1 MTHLSLIKH
10 IISSIDTTKIGR
22 KMTGRKLFNT
32 YPTFPDMGAT
42 LYLWSP
48 RCRMVASTSP

>member
-10 IISSIDTTKIGR
+10 IISSIDTAKIER